1 MKKSAVEAHRM
12 LSNTYG
18 EADISERMC
27 REWFQ
32 RFKNGDFD
40 VEDWH
45 SGGREKVF
53 KDAELEALL
62 EQDSCQNQEGTIIES
77 DSTSHFKTPQSHGN
91 DSEARKLGVVR
102 IEAER
107 C

>member
-1 MKKSAVEAHRM
+1 MARPLLV
-12 LSNTYG
+12 N
-18 EADISERMC
+18 ERV
-27 REWFQ
+27 EWFK

-40 VEDWH
+40 IEDRH

-62 EQDSCQNQEGTIIES
+62 HEDSCQTQKELAGSLN
-77 DSTSHFKTPQSHGN
+77 DSISYFKMPESHGN
-91 DSEARKLGVVR
+91 DSETRKLGTVR
-102 IEAER
+102 LEAKK